1 MNNKNRRNKPI
12 NEKRGLGI
20 FRLTLGVD
28 KDGKIISAKF
38 KKFKLEKDNRLR
50 FCKIHD
56 VLKVFFI
63 SLKLLKGKESK

>member
-12 NEKRGLGI
+12 NEKRGLRI

-28 KDGKIISAKF
+28 KDGNIILAKF
-38 KKFKLEKDNRLR
+38 KKFKLEKDSRLR

-56 VLKVFFI
+56 VLRVFFI
-63 SLKLLKGKESK
+63 PLKLLKGKESK